1 MTTFFPLS
9 MSRTMMMVSLNGLLS
24 DKAPVFQ
31 RPKQK
36 AKSFFLYRCPLFHI
50 TEQRTHHLEKQS
62 EIVNKKAY
70 KVYYCRMTASIQYSH
85 LSKCQKGVELHYVS
99 RHGNNRQGGTLEH
112 FVSERRLLR
121 HVLLQLQA
129 LFANEM
135 HFPICQTLK
144 IIVKSESKQTH
155 MHDWLAFSLAPRTIA
170 PQTKSLSFLFH
181 HQCTTWCISSLSS
194 VLIKLYSCCTTL
206 AYCNQKCAQGK
217 GDLVE
222 HNGLL

>member
-1 MTTFFPLS
+1 
-9 MSRTMMMVSLNGLLS
+9 MMVSLNGLLS
-24 DKAPVFQ
+24 AKAPVFQ

-36 AKSFFLYRCPLFHI
+36 AKSFFLYCYPLFHI

-70 KVYYCRMTASIQYSH
+70 KVCIVDRMTASILYSY
-85 LSKCQKGVELHYVS
+85 LSKCQKGVELYYVS

-112 FVSERRLLR
+112 FVSERRLLIR

-135 HFPICQTLK
+135 QFPICQTLK

-155 MHDWLAFSLAPRTIA
+155 MHD
-170 PQTKSLSFLFH
+170 
-181 HQCTTWCISSLSS
+181 
-194 VLIKLYSCCTTL
+194 
-206 AYCNQKCAQGK
+206 
-217 GDLVE
+217 
-222 HNGLL
+222 